1 MDNEEKKD
9 LLKLFILFLKKSK
22 MIKLCDFKFNLFKND
37 PFIPI
42 ECLIEGKIERIHIHG
57 IIISITDNLH
67 SMYRTLSIE
76 YPSRLFEP
84 LSECGDIDDDD
95 DDNAIYADIEMYDI
109 KIVYC
114 IILYNYFLYHLYK
127 IKKIDKIKLHHIN
140 NIKLLT
146 QIIKKESY
154 EEKWMD

>member
-1 MDNEEKKD
+1 MNKEEKKD

-37 PFIPI
+37 PFYPI
-42 ECLIEGKIERIHIHG
+42 ECLIEGKTKRIDIHG
-57 IIISITDNLH
+57 IIVTITDNLP
-67 SMYRTLSIE
+67 SMYRTLSIK
-76 YPSRLFEP
+76 YPSLLFES
-84 LSECGDIDDDD
+84 LSECGDIDDDI
-95 DDNAIYADIEMYDI
+95 AIYEDIEIYDI

-114 IILYNYFLYHLYK
+114 IILYNYFLHHLYK
-127 IKKIDKIKLHHIN
+127 TKKIDKIKLQHIN
-140 NIKLLT
+140 NIKILM